1 MICCTNSLSLLGHS
15 TILDCNII
23 EKEKKK
29 KKTLALGKIF
39 KIVNIFTLL
48 YG

>member
-1 MICCTNSLSLLGHS
+1 MICCVNSLSLLGHS

-23 EKEKKK
+23 GKK

>member
-1 MICCTNSLSLLGHS
+1 MICCMNSLSLLGHS

-29 KKTLALGKIF
+29 NLGIGQNF
-39 KIVNIFTLL
+39 QDC
-48 YG
+48 

>member
-23 EKEKKK
+23 GK

>member
-1 MICCTNSLSLLGHS
+1 MICCMNSLSLLGHS

-29 KKTLALGKIF
+29 TLALGKIF